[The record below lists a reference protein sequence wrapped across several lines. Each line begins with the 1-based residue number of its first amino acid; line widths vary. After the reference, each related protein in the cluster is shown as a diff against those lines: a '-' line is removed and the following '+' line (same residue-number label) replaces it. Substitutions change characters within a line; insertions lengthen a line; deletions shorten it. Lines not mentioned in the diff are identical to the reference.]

1 MRPVEKCYRL
11 PMQAMLAVVQ
21 SSAARVLLLAQPP
34 ALPGISKRECVV
46 HLVLGQGAVSSC
58 QITDAVG
65 TVLAQNQE
73 AYQVLL
79 RCGDLEWQV
88 MTLHEQ
94 KPTVVSRVPRFDT
107 REQASREASM
117 QPSVPTLRITP
128 LPPETLASLSH
139 PYRML
144 LVLVDGKRSIDQL
157 ARLLSKSPAAI
168 HQMLATVP
176 HRPEEGEAEAFSI
189 TAKASAG

>member
-1 MRPVEKCYRL
+1 MQSVEKWYRL
-11 PMQAMLAVVQ
+11 PVQAMLAVVQ

-34 ALPGISKRECVV
+34 SLPGISKRGCVV

-88 MTLHEQ
+88 MALHEQ
-94 KPTVVSRVPRFDT
+94 KQPAVSRV
-107 REQASREASM
+107 SRSGSWE
-117 QPSVPTLRITP
+117 
-128 LPPETLASLSH
+128 
-139 PYRML
+139 
-144 LVLVDGKRSIDQL
+144 RS
-157 ARLLSKSPAAI
+157 
-168 HQMLATVP
+168 
-176 HRPEEGEAEAFSI
+176 
-189 TAKASAG
+189 